1 MKILKNNV
9 KELVIWMFYLIVIIY
24 IPLEDVTLYIY
35 VVGLIALRILS
46 NTHKLFG
53 RVDVYSEKLK
63 KYVYYL
69 RMLYFIS
76 FAVMGIFCKQ
86 KKVDHPICY
95 ISTLIFILTGIGIVI
110 CEVLY
115 LIQRKLE
122 NNEAKKRLK
131 EQIEFE
137 EKYDKI
143 IFLGVI
149 YLLSNIKDT
158 ALIRK
163 LAYIISNNRIG
174 SYNSHFVN
182 IQDMLK
188 RLKKENYIIEE
199 TINMNRGNASIL
211 CYSINKLFDN
221 FEINFRLTPEMIYK
235 LDNEKIVNRRK
246 ESISTITNDINVI
259 NNYLEEFNYK
269 IVVFENDSIHYFVLL
284 NEQQIGKLDEL
295 SE

>member
-1 MKILKNNV
+1 
-9 KELVIWMFYLIVIIY
+9 
-24 IPLEDVTLYIY
+24 
-35 VVGLIALRILS
+35 
-46 NTHKLFG
+46 
-53 RVDVYSEKLK
+53 
-63 KYVYYL
+63 
-69 RMLYFIS
+69 
-76 FAVMGIFCKQ
+76 
-86 KKVDHPICY
+86 
-95 ISTLIFILTGIGIVI
+95 
-110 CEVLY
+110 
-115 LIQRKLE
+115 
-122 NNEAKKRLK
+122 
-131 EQIEFE
+131 
-137 EKYDKI
+137 
-143 IFLGVI
+143 
-149 YLLSNIKDT
+149 
-158 ALIRK
+158 
-163 LAYIISNNRIG
+163 
-174 SYNSHFVN
+174 
-182 IQDMLK
+182 MLK